1 MPKTRKSPKTA
12 AAKRPPTK
20 KKSRISKLAQCI
32 RRTAATAP
40 VSRKYLPDSSKY
52 DKDVFTP
59 ESSGKFTAL
68 LEKIRNLDAVDMR
81 DHGTKFKHFIFTDV
95 REAAAGA
102 KALAAFMIAAG
113 YELRMGQEKKLV
125 KRKGKV
131 FEKKTGA
138 TVYRPKDPVKGGCD
152 GFAILQSVPM
162 WKNPVSVNTKKD
174 ILKAYNSRP
183 DNVNGELLRIIIL
196 DSKYKEGIDLFDV
209 KYVHLL
215 EPAIASSD
223 LKQAVGRATR
233 YCGQRG
239 LHFVPRRGWPLQVY
253 IYNTDLPNRTPFTL
267 GDGQKVDAHTLMLHK
282 SGLDL
287 ALLNLTKELTV
298 LAIASAVDYDL
309 NYKINNFDI
318 ESALLENPV
327 IAEVEMSGGGRK
339 KLLALRNAGEITPQL
354 LGKCAKR
361 KSKLFPFTVAKMR
374 RVADEFGMPIPHGA
388 RREWFCTAIAMV
400 PGYLDALLVADSP
413 RTSTVSTAVESEVD
427 VESVFPTPRESPRRG
442 SIAPSIQELFEDAEK
457 RAEAYA
463 VLQRLKKLPFEE
475 FQTTINDMYAKYK
488 WASPVVKN
496 GCDVVAAGAPGRP
509 VRFTQTQDFIRHY
522 LTPDLPFKGLLAW
535 HSVGTGKT
543 CMAVA
548 AATTEFEKAGY
559 TILWVTRNALMAD
572 VYKNIFGS
580 VCSIPM
586 IERIEDGNPLPE
598 GLAKQKRLLS
608 RAWLPPISYKMLQNA
623 LEKKNALGRMLHE
636 KSPQDPLAKTFLIID
651 EVHKLQDGDLSASEA
666 ADFSKIRNYIWESYA
681 KSGNMS
687 VRPLL
692 MTATPITDS
701 PKDLFEILNILIP
714 DESRRLMPFES
725 YRAEY
730 STEDGSIK
738 ESGKK
743 YFQDRAKGLISY
755 LNREY
760 DPTTFAQP
768 VFHTVAVPV
777 GEALVP
783 SVEALVDK
791 CIAGVDVEVVE
802 EEEDCSALE
811 KDLEKELAALEAS
824 NNNKKTK
831 AAAARTLK
839 AKYKQLMKD
848 CKARGKA
855 TRKAQKDAAKL
866 VVSATKKCYRE
877 SKKQFTLKN
886 RGSQLTAMEKCFGKP
901 VKREFI
907 KSAEF
912 NKAIQ
917 DHVSGKSKRDSR
929 SSVGAVRLTE

>member
-1 MPKTRKSPKTA
+1 MPRTRKSGQPKKA
-12 AAKRPPTK
+12 PTK
-20 KKSRISKLAQCI
+20 KKPRISKLAQCI
-32 RRTAATAP
+32 RRTAAITPLKRAQM
-40 VSRKYLPDSSKY
+40 PDSAKY
-52 DKDVFTP
+52 KAEEFTP
-59 ESSGKFTAL
+59 EMSGKFTAL
-68 LEKIRNLDAVDMR
+68 LDKIRNLDAVDMAE
-81 DHGTKFKHFIFTDV
+81 HGTKFKHFIFTDI

-113 YELRMGQEKKLV
+113 YQLRMGQEKKLV

-138 TVYRPKDPVKGGCD
+138 TVYMPKEPVKGGCD
-152 GFAILQSVPM
+152 GFALLQSVPL
-162 WKNPVSVNTKKD
+162 WKNPVSVGTKKD

-183 DNVNGELLRIIIL
+183 ENVNGELLRIIIL

-253 IYNTDLPNRTPFTL
+253 IYNTALPNRDPFTL
-267 GDGQKVDAHTLMLHK
+267 GDEQKVDAHSLMLQK

-327 IAEVEMSGGGRK
+327 IAEVETQAGGGRK
-339 KLLALRNAGEITPQL
+339 NLVAIHSANDITPAL
-354 LGKCAKR
+354 LEKCGRR
-361 KSKLFPFTVAKMR
+361 KSKLFPFTVARMR
-374 RVADEFGMPIPHGA
+374 RVAAEFGIPIPSRA
-388 RREWFCTAIAMV
+388 RRDWFCRAVKEI
-400 PGYLDALLVADSP
+400 PGYLDALLTAESPVRASVATTETEVETESLFPSP
-413 RTSTVSTAVESEVD
+413 RSVSKRS
-427 VESVFPTPRESPRRG
+427 SRS
-442 SIAPSIQELFEDAEK
+442 SLPSIQELFENAEA
-457 RAEAYA
+457 RAEAYQA
-463 VLQRLKKLPFEE
+463 VQRLKNLPFPE
-475 FQTTINDMYAKYK
+475 FQTAINELYGAYK

-496 GCDVVAAGAPGRP
+496 GCDVVAAGAAGRP
-509 VRFTQTQDFIRHY
+509 VRFTQTQDFVRHY

-548 AATTEFEKAGY
+548 AATSVFEKAGY

-586 IERIEDGNPLPE
+586 IERIESGHPLPE

-636 KSPQDPLAKTFLIID
+636 KSPDDPLSKTFLIID
-651 EVHKLQDGDLSASEA
+651 EIHKLQDGDLGASEA
-666 ADFSKIRNYIWESYA
+666 ADFNKIRNFIWESYT
-681 KSGNMS
+681 KSGKNS

-714 DESRRLMPFES
+714 DESKRLMPFES
-725 YRAEY
+725 YREEY
-730 STEDGSIK
+730 SNEDGSIK

-743 YFQDRAKGLISY
+743 YFQERAKGLISY

-768 VFHTVAVPV
+768 VFHTVAVPA

-791 CIAGVDVEVVE
+791 CVAGVDVEVLE
-802 EEEDCSALE
+802 EEEDCDALE
-811 KDLEKELAALEAS
+811 KELEKELADLEAS
-824 NNNKKTK
+824 NSNKKTK

-839 AKYKQLMKD
+839 AKYKGLIKD

-855 TRKAQKDAAKL
+855 TRKAQKSAAKL
-866 VVSATKKCYRE
+866 VVSATKKCYKE
-877 SKKQFTLKN
+877 QKKQFTLKN
-886 RGSQLTAMEKCFGKP
+886 RTSQLTAMEKCFGKP
-901 VKREFI
+901 VKREFV
-907 KSAEF
+907 KSKVF
-912 NKAIQ
+912 NQAVTA
-917 DHVSGKSKRDSR
+917 HVLGKSDRDSK
-929 SSVGAVRLTE
+929 SSIAAVRLTE